1 MSSFCWIYTCHIV
14 FSYFVVTW
22 TPERTPGQ
30 VIYKVYSLHVQ
41 FAVLGNGLRAQ
52 PTEPGADPGG
62 GESGVRPL
70 KERKSIGVTGLTIA
84 WC

>member
-1 MSSFCWIYTCHIV
+1 MSSFW
-14 FSYFVVTW
+14 
-22 TPERTPGQ
+22 Q

-62 GESGVRPL
+62 GESGVRPP
-70 KERKSIGVTGLTIA
+70 KRKKKHWRDWTDNRLMLNT
-84 WC
+84 